1 MRGER
6 ANRNFAESR
15 DKRWRSLLKFPDENF
30 EPPSLSLS
38 LSKEVERVKNAKLKY
53 QSISSLPRLLAQ
65 Y

>member
-38 LSKEVERVKNAKLKY
+38 KEVERVKNAKLKY